1 MSREIERSIKRSEHK
16 DNEHDHN
23 DMYSRCTI
31 NGMFRSKVPE
41 MRKGAAMQR
50 GSHEKEN

>member
-1 MSREIERSIKRSEHK
+1 MPREIERLIKRSEYAG
-16 DNEHDHN
+16 NEHDHN

-31 NGMFRSKVPE
+31 NGKFRSEVPE

-50 GSHEKEN
+50 RSHEKEN